1 MASRVAGS
9 HPKTPIHMKKKSLLI
24 TLVLVLLTSI
34 ILFNGCKTE
43 NIENT
48 YLKKVLSNLEKIE
61 SYTVREY
68 FEVYTPWDTLPSL
81 TGRRY
86 YEVYNNP
93 SDTIVGISYTSFF
106 GEDLS
111 KQGSSYDGNMRTL
124 VYHNIKGVVIDSFKV
139 NQSSIRVVG
148 TPFFTKAKSLIGYF
162 MSTKDSLMTESIDF
176 GDSIQYSF
184 TVYDDIIE
192 IIGNRI
198 VHDTLYKTGIGE
210 VSKYHIW
217 INKAD
222 DLPYKIK
229 REMPHEMTIDV
240 CENAEFN
247 KIKFEDFN
255 IANYIP
261 DGYDVRQ
268 YRQSNRKAKKPT
280 LVGTVAPNWSLMDAD
295 NNIVSLRDLKSKV
308 LLVQFTGIGCG
319 ACQMAIPFLKQLVI
333 DFQANDFEL
342 LSLESWGSNIGAL
355 KKYRDHYKLNY
366 RFLETPKEIGKKYE
380 LDAVPVFF
388 ILDEN
393 RVIRKRFN
401 GYSEGT
407 SDKKIR
413 EAINELI

>member
-1 MASRVAGS
+1 
-9 HPKTPIHMKKKSLLI
+9 
-24 TLVLVLLTSI
+24 
-34 ILFNGCKTE
+34 
-43 NIENT
+43 
-48 YLKKVLSNLEKIE
+48 
-61 SYTVREY
+61 
-68 FEVYTPWDTLPSL
+68 
-81 TGRRY
+81 
-86 YEVYNNP
+86 
-93 SDTIVGISYTSFF
+93 
-106 GEDLS
+106 
-111 KQGSSYDGNMRTL
+111 
-124 VYHNIKGVVIDSFKV
+124 
-139 NQSSIRVVG
+139 
-148 TPFFTKAKSLIGYF
+148 
-162 MSTKDSLMTESIDF
+162 
-176 GDSIQYSF
+176 
-184 TVYDDIIE
+184 
-192 IIGNRI
+192 

>member
-1 MASRVAGS
+1 
-9 HPKTPIHMKKKSLLI
+9 
-24 TLVLVLLTSI
+24 
-34 ILFNGCKTE
+34 
-43 NIENT
+43 
-48 YLKKVLSNLEKIE
+48 
-61 SYTVREY
+61 
-68 FEVYTPWDTLPSL
+68 
-81 TGRRY
+81 
-86 YEVYNNP
+86 
-93 SDTIVGISYTSFF
+93 
-106 GEDLS
+106 
-111 KQGSSYDGNMRTL
+111 
-124 VYHNIKGVVIDSFKV
+124 
-139 NQSSIRVVG
+139 
-148 TPFFTKAKSLIGYF
+148 
-162 MSTKDSLMTESIDF
+162 
-176 GDSIQYSF
+176 
-184 TVYDDIIE
+184 
-192 IIGNRI
+192 
-198 VHDTLYKTGIGE
+198 
-210 VSKYHIW
+210 
-217 INKAD
+217 
-222 DLPYKIK
+222 
-229 REMPHEMTIDV
+229 MTIDV